1 MTEIISL
8 KQNSNNVILAEWND
22 FLVSSSESSFF
33 CTSDYWDIYKSAFV
47 LIMRDESGEMI
58 AGVPFCFH
66 SVSSFFEI
74 CRLESSVLVSDSL
87 SEEQSQRIKMQ
98 VFEDLIVYL
107 KEKKT
112 VYLFISSKSRSNDLT
127 VFNELNFNTS
137 KCGTYNLDL
146 EPDEAEIYKSFS
158 KGHKS
163 SIQKALKCGLDIK
176 ILEGESAVPYISDY
190 CKIQDSLFERK
201 KENFLSVYLKSE
213 SLLGKILRSNC
224 SRNYLAIAYYNGQPA
239 ASALLVSFNKSIFYY
254 AGASDFSLTRQ
265 TQATNLLQYE
275 IIKSAKAAGFTQYDF
290 GGAEPDVDPCSDMY
304 GVYMFKKHF
313 GGIYSGY
320 DCGSLIL
327 NQRQY
332 KLMKALGK
340 YSNLRVFRGLVA
352 LFKK

>member
-1 MTEIISL
+1 MEIIPL
-8 KQNSNNVILAEWND
+8 KQHSSSAILAEWNN
-22 FLVSSSESSFF
+22 FLLSTTESNFF
-33 CTSDYWDIYKSAFV
+33 CTTDYWNIYKNAYL
-47 LIMRDESGEMI
+47 LIRRDESDRII

-66 SVSSFFEI
+66 SVSSFFKI
-74 CRLESSVLVSDSL
+74 CRLESSVLVTDSL
-87 SEEQSQRIKMQ
+87 IDKQHQIKKQ
-98 VFEDLIVYL
+98 VFEELISYL

-112 VYLFISSKSRSNDLT
+112 VYLFVSSKSRSNDLA

-137 KCGTYNLDL
+137 NCGTYNLDL

-176 ILEGESAVPYISDY
+176 ILEGKSAVPYISDY

-213 SLLGKILRSNC
+213 SLLGKILRSKYC
-224 SRNYLAIAYYNGQPA
+224 KNYLALAYYNGQPA
-239 ASALLVSFNKSIFYY
+239 ASALLVSFNKTIFYY

-265 TQATNLLQYE
+265 TQATNLLQCE
-275 IIKSAKAAGFTQYDF
+275 IIKFAKATGFTQYDF
-290 GGAEPDVDPCSDMY
+290 GGAELNVDPCSDMY

-340 YSNLRVFRGLVA
+340 YSNLRVFRGLVSI
-352 LFKK
+352 FKK